1 MKKRAVRMV
10 VLTCTLA
17 ISLAPISAS
26 AAPDGQPQASESGM
40 EAAGDTEAADPL
52 GMDGG
57 SNASGTLEGQEET
70 GEIQGTTEGSDGEGS
85 DPTDTEEEGQG
96 MENRDGSSAN
106 ETPEAGRNEH
116 VSAER
121 LRTEKGSNIAPTAS
135 QEEDGDG
142 EDIGGDIDTMNQDV
156 EEDEKPSYTAPE
168 DSRHA
173 NVSFAITEAVS
184 SAFFTELT
192 YPVSI
197 GLKEVDTGDRVTL
210 TVRSAGQIL
219 EVEKGDYAV
228 VSVKDSGKVPL
239 SVPGDTLHI
248 YENTEYTVRF
258 AANNILKMLTDFLA
272 DNIFLACFFAF
283 AAIFYKKVFIP
294 RFASDARRR

>member
-1 MKKRAVRMV
+1 MKIRTVRMA

-17 ISLAPISAS
+17 ISLAPVSVS
-26 AAPDGQPQASESGM
+26 AAPGGQVQASESSM
-40 EAAGDTEAADPL
+40 EAAGNTEAEEPL
-52 GMDGG
+52 GMDGD
-57 SNASGTLEGQEET
+57 SNAGGTLEGQEET
-70 GEIQGTTEGSDGEGS
+70 GEIQGTTEGPEGDGSGN
-85 DPTDTEEEGQG
+85 PDTEDEGQET
-96 MENRDGSSAN
+96 ENRDGSGAD
-106 ETPEAGRNEH
+106 ETPEADQKEH
-116 VSAER
+116 ISAER

-142 EDIGGDIDTMNQDV
+142 EDIDTMDQDV
-156 EEDEKPSYTAPE
+156 EEEEKASYTAPE

-184 SAFFTELT
+184 SAFFTELI

-228 VSVKDSGKVPL
+228 ISVKDSGKVPL

-258 AANNILKMLTDFLA
+258 AANNILKMFTDFLA

-294 RFASDARRR
+294 RFASDVRRQ

>member
-1 MKKRAVRMV
+1 MKKRTVRMA

-17 ISLAPISAS
+17 ISLAPVSAL
-26 AAPDGQPQASESGM
+26 AAPDGQPQVSGSSM
-40 EAAGDTEAADPL
+40 DADGNVEAEDPLGLDEGGNAGDTP
-52 GMDGG
+52 
-57 SNASGTLEGQEET
+57 EGQEET
-70 GEIQGTTEGSDGEGS
+70 GEIQETTEEPGGDESDK
-85 DPTDTEEEGQG
+85 PDTEEEGKETENGGGSGTEDTQG
-96 MENRDGSSAN
+96 TGQK
-106 ETPEAGRNEH
+106 EH

-121 LRTEKGSNIAPTAS
+121 LRAEKGGNIAPTAS
-135 QEEDGDG
+135 PEEDGDE
-142 EDIGGDIDTMNQDV
+142 EDIGGDIMNQEM
-156 EEDEKPSYTAPE
+156 EEEEKPSYTAPE

-228 VSVKDSGKVPL
+228 VSIKDSGKVPL

-248 YENTEYTVRF
+248 YGNTEYTVRF
-258 AANNILKMLTDFLA
+258 AANNILKMCTDFLA

-283 AAIFYKKVFIP
+283 AALFYKKVFIP

>member
-1 MKKRAVRMV
+1 MKKRTVRMA

-17 ISLAPISAS
+17 ISLAPVSAS
-26 AAPDGQPQASESGM
+26 AAPGGQTQASESSM
-40 EAAGDTEAADPL
+40 EAAGNTEAAEPL
-52 GMDGG
+52 GMDGD
-57 SNASGTLEGQEET
+57 SNAGGTLEGQEET
-70 GEIQGTTEGSDGEGS
+70 GEIQGTTEEPDGDGSDN
-85 DPTDTEEEGQG
+85 PDTEEEGQET
-96 MENRDGSSAN
+96 ENRDESGAD
-106 ETPEAGRNEH
+106 ETPKSDQKEH
-116 VSAER
+116 ISAER
-121 LRTEKGSNIAPTAS
+121 LMTERGGNIAPTAS
-135 QEEDGDG
+135 QEEDGEG
-142 EDIGGDIDTMNQDV
+142 EDIGGNIMDQGM
-156 EEDEKPSYTAPE
+156 EEEEKPSYTAPE

-197 GLKEVDTGDRVTL
+197 GLKEVDTGDRVML

-258 AANNILKMLTDFLA
+258 AANNVLKMFTDFLA